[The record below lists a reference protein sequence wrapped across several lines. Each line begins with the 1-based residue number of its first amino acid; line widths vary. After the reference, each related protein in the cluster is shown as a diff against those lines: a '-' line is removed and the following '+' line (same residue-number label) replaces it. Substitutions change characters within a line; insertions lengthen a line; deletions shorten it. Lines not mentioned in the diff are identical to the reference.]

1 MKLKELIDQ
10 LTIISEQS
18 ELGSDTPVLLVENW
32 HSLGAV
38 QQEVRDIDLTD
49 ITFGKVNAFPII
61 RNNSECVEGIII
73 GYLNTYE

>member
-18 ELGSDTPVLLVENW
+18 ELGLDTPVLLVENW

-38 QQEVRDIDLTD
+38 QQEVRIL
-49 ITFGKVNAFPII
+49 ILQILHLEKLMLFQ
-61 RNNSECVEGIII
+61 
-73 GYLNTYE
+73 L

>member
-1 MKLKELIDQ
+1 MKIKELINILEELSQ
-10 LTIISEQS
+10 QSEQG
-18 ELGSDTPVLLVENW
+18 LDTPVLLVENW